1 MMSLSAQH
9 CGHDQHPS
17 FLTRDTT
24 FPSKVSILIL
34 VYSVFPVS
42 ERNWFS
48 HHTALG
54 GERGAGHSTS
64 DVEAG
69 EGGTSHLPSA
79 VEAGE
84 RGTGCAVRCL
94 FLRLRRRTANGW
106 YLLLR
111 LRRRRWNGRLLFRRL
126 GRCGGRTNFSQRPGT
141 RNIPG

>member
-1 MMSLSAQH
+1 MMSLSAQR

-84 RGTGCAVRCL
+84 RGTGCMASPCIEWLFSGVRVKKV
-94 FLRLRRRTANGW
+94 
-106 YLLLR
+106 
-111 LRRRRWNGRLLFRRL
+111 
-126 GRCGGRTNFSQRPGT
+126 GT
-141 RNIPG
+141 YASPF